1 MNASSHP
8 SALFEIALDTIGQQ
22 LLARTT
28 AKPAQASEAEPPSH
42 EQLEDYAR
50 ILQGQL
56 QLQPAPVG
64 LADLLQ
70 RSWQSLAPEAQAKG
84 LRYTCH
90 GLAQLPK
97 QVQADPQRLQQIV
110 GNLLSNAI
118 RFTGSGRVELHAHWQ
133 TQTPKSGVLYLYV
146 VDTGAGMSSRMK
158 DKIFN
163 PFDHVLGQ
171 LHRHHRGQD
180 GFARH
185 LGLVVTAGIV
195 RAWGGQIE
203 VRSALGTGSTFMVE
217 LPMPCDA

>member
-1 MNASSHP
+1 MNVSARP

-22 LLARTT
+22 LRAR
-28 AKPAQASEAEPPSH
+28 PATEPAAPAESEPASH

-56 QLQPAPVG
+56 QLQPTPVV
-64 LADLLQ
+64 LADVLQ
-70 RSWQSLAPEAQAKG
+70 HSWQSLAPEAQAKG

-90 GLAQLPK
+90 GLAQLPA
-97 QVQADPQRLQQIV
+97 QVQADPQRLRQIT

-133 TQTPKSGVLYLYV
+133 QQTPQAGVLYLYV

-171 LHRHHRGQD
+171 LHRHHRGQT

-217 LPMPCDA
+217 LPMPCSA